1 MSYFSKTEFRISH
14 NKLNKNEKKKK
25 KKTVARY
32 LQTFSTVLQICIMR
46 IKMLLIFFSDSS
58 AICYV

>member
-25 KKTVARY
+25 KAVARY
-32 LQTFSTVLQICIMR
+32 LQNFSTVLQICIMR

>member
-25 KKTVARY
+25 KEVARY
-32 LQTFSTVLQICIMR
+32 LQNFSTVLQICIMR

-58 AICYV
+58 ATCYV

>member
-25 KKTVARY
+25 KAVARY